1 LTVKRRDFKME
12 RESETRD
19 LRADS
24 IADRWRD
31 GSRVPDGSKMVYAIN
46 GSGGKH
52 TMDASRGEARDIC
65 GGSWANESE
74 PVLSTVGVPFV
85 VIAF

>member
-1 LTVKRRDFKME
+1 VKRRDFRME
-12 RESETRD
+12 RESETRA

-31 GSRVPDGSKMVYAIN
+31 GSRVSDGSKMVYAIN
-46 GSGGKH
+46 GSGGKRM
-52 TMDASRGEARDIC
+52 MDASRGEARDIC

>member
-1 LTVKRRDFKME
+1 ME

-24 IADRWRD
+24 IADKWRD
-31 GSRVPDGSKMVYAIN
+31 GSRVLDGSKMAYAIN
-46 GSGGKH
+46 GSGGKRM
-52 TMDASRGEARDIC
+52 MDASRGEARDIC
-65 GGSWANESE
+65 GGSWASESE

>member
-1 LTVKRRDFKME
+1 M
-12 RESETRD
+12 
-19 LRADS
+19 
-24 IADRWRD
+24 
-31 GSRVPDGSKMVYAIN
+31 
-46 GSGGKH
+46 
-52 TMDASRGEARDIC
+52 MDASKGEARDIC

>member
-1 LTVKRRDFKME
+1 MKRRDFRIE
-12 RESETRD
+12 RESDTRD

-24 IADRWRD
+24 MAERWWG
-31 GSRVPDGSKMVYAIN
+31 GSRASDGSKTVYAIN
-46 GSGGKH
+46 GSGGKR
-52 TMDASRGEARDIC
+52 TMDASKAEARDIC

-74 PVLSTVGVPFV
+74 PVLSAVGVPFV

>member
-1 LTVKRRDFKME
+1 ME

-24 IADRWRD
+24 MVGRWRE
-31 GSRVPDGSKMVYAIN
+31 GSRAADGSKMVYAIN
-46 GSGGKH
+46 GSGGKRM
-52 TMDASRGEARDIC
+52 MDASKGEARDIC

-74 PVLSTVGVPFV
+74 PVLSTVSVPFV
-85 VIAF
+85 AIAF

>member
-1 LTVKRRDFKME
+1 ME
-12 RESETRD
+12 RELETRH
-19 LRADS
+19 LRAAS
-24 IADRWRD
+24 MEERCRD

-46 GSGGKH
+46 GSGGKCV
-52 TMDASRGEARDIC
+52 MDASKGEARDIC

>member
-1 LTVKRRDFKME
+1 VKRRDFKMD

-31 GSRVPDGSKMVYAIN
+31 GSRVSDGSKIVYAIN
-46 GSGGKH
+46 GSGGKLM
-52 TMDASRGEARDIC
+52 MDASRGEARDIC

-85 VIAF
+85 VMAF

>member
-1 LTVKRRDFKME
+1 MKSREVKTE

-19 LRADS
+19 LRAAS
-24 IADRWRD
+24 MAERWRD
-31 GSRVPDGSKMVYAIN
+31 GSRAPDGSKTAYAIS
-46 GSGGKH
+46 GSGGRR
-52 TMDASRGEARDIC
+52 TMDASRGEAREIC

-85 VIAF
+85 VIAL